1 MSSQSRV
8 YFHNHTRGFKQH
20 EILKYRKRWFSR
32 QGDTTNKFSFDQI
45 IVVRDES
52 SRPSPSR
59 PGLVMKLFDDLF
71 AEQMKIN
78 ETENSKE
85 NGFRV

>member
-8 YFHNHTRGFKQH
+8 SFHNQTLDFKQH
-20 EILKYRKRWFSR
+20 DISEPVGS
-32 QGDTTNKFSFDQI
+32 QSMSDTTKKFSFDQI